1 MNRGFGSAVAVLL
14 ALHAAPVQA
23 QETWPA
29 RPVKFIVPSS
39 PGGGTDLY
47 ARQLAQALSESL
59 RQQFIVDNRPGASG
73 NIGAEA
79 AAKAAPDGYTFLVTA
94 NPAIAVNPSL
104 YRNLPYNAE
113 RDFVPVARGV
123 VAPLVICV
131 HPSVPART
139 LAELVA
145 LGKREP
151 GKLSF
156 GSAGTGSPT
165 YLGVRMLEEA
175 SGAKFLHVPFK
186 GIGNMMPSLLGGQ
199 LSFAFPDAA
208 VALAHIRAGKLIP
221 LAIIEHAPQ
230 LPKVPTFAEA
240 GFPGLEIYSSFSVAA
255 PSWPSRPVRV
265 MVGFAPGGPND
276 IIARAYGARLA
287 ETFGQAFV
295 VENRTGAGG
304 NLAAEAVAR
313 AAPDGYTLTLG
324 STGPSA
330 VNPALYA
337 KLPFDLV
344 RDLDMV
350 SLVATGNS
358 ALAVHPGVPAA
369 SVKELIALA
378 RARPGKL
385 TYASSGNGS
394 SLHLAAELFKQMA
407 GVDLV
412 HVPYKG
418 AAPAMTDLVSG
429 HVHMS
434 FAPVANVVPFA
445 KAGKLRLL
453 ALTGAKHSAFAP
465 GTPTLAESGLPGFD
479 VWTWYAIL
487 CTAGTPVEVVNR
499 LHAALVKIAQNPQLK
514 EQLANIG
521 IDAEASASPPDPP
534 AYRAAEGE
542 K

>member
-1 MNRGFGSAVAVLL
+1 MSWKRCGLLLLTGTVVL
-14 ALHAAPVQA
+14 Q
-23 QETWPA
+23 PA
-29 RPVKFIVPSS
+29 F
-39 PGGGTDLY
+39 
-47 ARQLAQALSESL
+47 ALAQ
-59 RQQFIVDNRPGASG
+59 
-73 NIGAEA
+73 
-79 AAKAAPDGYTFLVTA
+79 
-94 NPAIAVNPSL
+94 
-104 YRNLPYNAE
+104 
-113 RDFVPVARGV
+113 
-123 VAPLVICV
+123 
-131 HPSVPART
+131 
-139 LAELVA
+139 
-145 LGKREP
+145 
-151 GKLSF
+151 
-156 GSAGTGSPT
+156 
-165 YLGVRMLEEA
+165 
-175 SGAKFLHVPFK
+175 
-186 GIGNMMPSLLGGQ
+186 
-199 LSFAFPDAA
+199 
-208 VALAHIRAGKLIP
+208 
-221 LAIIEHAPQ
+221 
-230 LPKVPTFAEA
+230 
-240 GFPGLEIYSSFSVAA
+240 
-255 PSWPSRPVRV
+255 SWPSRPVRV

-287 ETFGQAFV
+287 ETFGQPFV

-313 AAPDGYTLTLG
+313 AAPDGTTLTLG

-337 KLPFDLV
+337 KLPFDPV
-344 RDLDMV
+344 RDLDVV

-358 ALAVHPGVPAA
+358 ALAVHPGVPAT

-394 SLHLAAELFKQMA
+394 SLHLAAELFKQMT

-429 HVHMS
+429 QVDMS
-434 FAPVANVVPFA
+434 FAPVANVVPLA
-445 KAGKLRLL
+445 KSGKLRLL

-487 CTAGTPVEVVNR
+487 CTAGTPEGVVDR

-521 IDAEASASPPDPP
+521 IDAEASASPAEAR
-534 AYRAAEGE
+534 AYRASEVE
-542 K
+542 KWGKLVRAIGVKTE